1 MAAITMKT
9 KKLLS
14 LALLTALG
22 FAPSPP
28 CSAAD
33 ADASAPALNL
43 DKNSRIVAYQLKRHS
58 NKQLVEIERNAED
71 KKFRPVYEAL
81 LTRRGLEKKYREE
94 ALAALVKMDASDPVS
109 VLLEGMGKVEEDD
122 KATPRELASLL
133 MAQKP
138 GVLAVQKSRLGS
150 AAKETESMLVKQA
163 VYAAMASADGRP
175 DAAWQFAGENGGVA
189 AMTAGVTM
197 IASATLR
204 QAFYPLVRPMVEK
217 ADDEATQLAA
227 IEAISSIPGHEA
239 EEFGL
244 LSAIIQKETGEKQNA
259 AVRSIERIPASKW
272 PKEEAGPLARAMV
285 KLVETTPAAQRTGP
299 ATLQAVQLGNDLAA
313 VLPAEQGAPIRKS
326 LRELA
331 VRVVVL
337 HTLTEQM
344 MFDLHYF
351 TVQAGKPVQIVL
363 DNTDNM
369 PHNLVITTP
378 GGVTEV
384 GMQAGT
390 LSAPDDPKA
399 KAFIPDTPKVLE
411 STALVQPGDSVTL
424 SFTAPA
430 KPGNYN
436 FLCTYPGHW
445 VKMYGTMQVVADLD
459 AYEKNPVVPKDPI
472 NHKPYGS
479 QKNEGTGEA
488 AMDHAGH

>member
-1 MAAITMKT
+1 MNK

-14 LALLTALG
+14 FALFAALG
-22 FAPSPP
+22 FAPLAP
-28 CSAAD
+28 CHADD
-33 ADASAPALNL
+33 ADTSAPTLNL

-58 NKQLVEIERNAED
+58 NKQLVEIERNANEP
-71 KKFRPVYEAL
+71 KFKPVYEAI
-81 LTRRGLEKKYREE
+81 LTRHGLEKKYREE
-94 ALAALVKMDASDPVS
+94 ALAALVKIDSSDPVS
-109 VLLEGMGKVEEDD
+109 VLLEGMGKVAEDD

-138 GVLAVQKSRLGS
+138 DVLKAQKSRLGG
-150 AAKETESMLVKQA
+150 AAKETESPIVKQA
-163 VYAAMASADGRP
+163 VYAAFATADGRP
-175 DAAWQFAGENGGVA
+175 QAAWQFATENMGVPA
-189 AMTAGVTM
+189 LVAGVPM
-197 IASATLR
+197 IANAKLR
-204 QAFYPLVRPMVEK
+204 EAFYPIIRPLVEK
-217 ADDEATQLAA
+217 ADDEAVQIAA
-227 IEAISSIPGHEA
+227 IETIGSIPMHEA

-244 LSAIIQKETGEKQNA
+244 LSTIIQKETGEKQNA
-259 AVRSIERIPASKW
+259 AVRSIGRIPASKW
-272 PKEEAGPLARAMV
+272 PKDQAGPLAQAIV
-285 KLVETTPAAQRTGP
+285 KLVEKTPAAERTGP
-299 ATLQAVQLGNDLAA
+299 ATVQAVQLGNDLAA

-378 GGVTEV
+378 GAVTEV

-390 LSAPDDPKA
+390 MSAPDDPKA
-399 KAFIPDTPKVLE
+399 KAFIPDMPKVLE
-411 STALVQPGDSVTL
+411 ATALVQPGESVTL

-436 FLCTYPGHW
+436 FMCTYPGHW

-472 NHKPYGS
+472 NHKPYES
-479 QKNEGTGEA
+479 QKNEGTGEG